1 MSMRTPVHT
10 EATREASSR
19 PPPRPSLRACRS
31 LLFLPA
37 TADHMLEKAPQRGA
51 DALIVDLEDSVTPER
66 KAEARP
72 MARAAVRSLA
82 SRGAAVLLRV
92 NSAPALWQLDLQDM
106 PLEELAAV
114 MLPKVETPQQ
124 VQDLVQA
131 LSEQSRGPAPPVVA
145 LLETPRGVLAAADVA
160 RHPALV
166 ALGFG
171 AEDYAAAL
179 GVAPGPLALAW
190 PGQQVITAAHAFGLQ
205 CWGLADSIAQ
215 VQVMVAFEKAVL
227 AARAM
232 GFTGSVCIHPRQVP
246 VVNGG
251 YSPSADELRWAAQV
265 VSADEAAAAAG
276 LGVVLLDGRM
286 IDRPIVERARRWLA
300 CAR

>member
-1 MSMRTPVHT
+1 MSLSPPVHT
-10 EATREASSR
+10 DAFLEPSAR
-19 PPPRPSLRACRS
+19 PALTACRS

-37 TADHMLEKAPQRGA
+37 TADHMLDKAPQRGA
-51 DALIVDLEDSVTPER
+51 DALIVDLEDSIATER
-66 KAEARP
+66 KADARP

-106 PLEELAAV
+106 PLEALVAV

-124 VQDLVQA
+124 VEALAQA
-131 LSEQSRGPAPPVVA
+131 LAEQSGGHAPPVVA

-179 GVAPGPLALAW
+179 GVAPAPLALAW
-190 PGQQVITAAHAFGLQ
+190 PAQQVITAAHAFGLQ
-205 CWGLADSIAQ
+205 CWGLADSIAE
-215 VQVMVAFEKAVL
+215 VQDMVAFEKAVL
-227 AARAM
+227 TGRAM

-246 VVNGG
+246 VVNDGFA
-251 YSPSADELRWAAQV
+251 PSADELRWAAQV
-265 VSADEAAAAAG
+265 VAADEATTAAG
-276 LGVVLLDGRM
+276 RGAVLLDGRM

-300 CAR
+300 STR